1 MVKVKGILEGLQSFF
16 DGMARRKISTYAAA
30 GAYYLFMSLVPMVM
44 LLCAVLQYTPLTED
58 LVMGVLSEY
67 VPESMYSL
75 VSSIVATVYSGGG
88 AALTISI
95 VLTVWSASKS
105 MKAMMRGMDAAYNV
119 DRTENYL
126 VFSLRACLY
135 MIVFVIVF
143 ILSLTVM
150 VYGNKILNI
159 LRYFLPSSAAVD
171 YIFNILRYLRF
182 VVVMAL
188 LALVFLLLYRWMP
201 AKSLKNRYQQSG
213 AAFAAVIWVLFS
225 SIFSFYISMSNQF
238 GAYGVIGT
246 ILVAMMW
253 MYFCIY
259 FLLIGGY
266 INHYLYMRNVPD
278 VPVE

>member
-1 MVKVKGILEGLQSFF
+1 MVKVERILTGLRSFF

-58 LVMGVLSEY
+58 VVMGVLSEY
-67 VPESMYSL
+67 VPESMYEL
-75 VSSIVATVYSGGG
+75 VSSIVATVYDGGG

-105 MKAMMRGMDAAYNV
+105 MKAMMRGMDAVYNA
-119 DRTENYL
+119 DRKENYL

-135 MIVFVIVF
+135 MLVFVLVF
-143 ILSLTVM
+143 ILSLIVM
-150 VYGNKILNI
+150 VYGNKILDI

-171 YIFNILRYLRF
+171 YVFGILRYLRF
-182 VVVMAL
+182 VVVMVL

-201 AKSLKNRYQQSG
+201 ATSLKNKYQQSG
-213 AAFAAVIWVLFS
+213 AAFSAVVWVLFS
-225 SIFSFYISMSNQF
+225 SIFSFYISLSNQF
-238 GAYGVIGT
+238 GAYGIIGT

-266 INHYLYMRNVPD
+266 INHYLYLRNVPD
-278 VPVE
+278 VPSE